1 MREGR
6 REKGEVGRRMECEGR
21 NRENGEGGGEKAVCG
36 VRPVAAIG
44 AEMKTLYCTAL

>member
-1 MREGR
+1 MRIGRREKREERREKRDER
-6 REKGEVGRRMECEGR
+6 REKGE
-21 NRENGEGGGEKAVCG
+21 GGSEKAVCG